1 VSAALDTLI
10 AQRDD
15 LQRQIDAL
23 EAERRASLIAQAHA
37 ALKALGV
44 TAADLLPA
52 RVGRKA
58 PRSRAPAPVRY
69 RDDKGNT
76 WTGRGQ
82 QPVWLR
88 ARLASGAT
96 LGDFLLTAG
105 A

>member
-1 VSAALDTLI
+1 MSQLETLI
-10 AQRDD
+10 ARRDE

-23 EAERRASLIAQAHA
+23 EAERRASLIAQAQA

-52 RVGRKA
+52 RDSRKA
-58 PRSRAPAPVRY
+58 LRQRAPAPVRY

-76 WTGRGQ
+76 WTGRGK

-88 ARLASGAT
+88 EALAGGAT
-96 LGDFLLTAG
+96 LGGFLVTA
-105 A
+105 

>member
-1 VSAALDTLI
+1 MSAALDTLI

-52 RVGRKA
+52 RAGRKA
-58 PRSRAPAPVRY
+58 RSRAPAPVRY

-76 WTGRGQ
+76 WTGRSK

-88 ARLASGAT
+88 EAIAGGCT
-96 LGDFLLTAG
+96 LGTFLVTA
-105 A
+105 AAA

>member
-1 VSAALDTLI
+1 MTLDELI

-23 EAERRASLIAQAHA
+23 EAERRAALIAQAHA

-52 RVGRKA
+52 RTSRKA

-76 WTGRGQ
+76 WTGRGK

-88 ARLASGAT
+88 EALAAGCT
-96 LGDFLLTAG
+96 LGTFLVTA

>member
-1 VSAALDTLI
+1 MSDLDALV

-23 EAERRASLIAQAHA
+23 ETERRAALIAKAQA

-52 RVGRKA
+52 RDSRKA
-58 PRSRAPAPVRY
+58 PRQRAPAPVRY

-76 WTGRGQ
+76 WTGRGK

-88 ARLASGAT
+88 EALAQGRT
-96 LGDFLLTAG
+96 LGEFLVTA
-105 A
+105 AAA